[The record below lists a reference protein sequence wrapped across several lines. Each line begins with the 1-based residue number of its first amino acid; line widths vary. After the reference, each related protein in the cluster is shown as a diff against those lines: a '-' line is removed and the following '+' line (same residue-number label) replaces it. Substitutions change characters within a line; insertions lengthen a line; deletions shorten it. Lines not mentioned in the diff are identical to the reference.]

1 MSLIHDLQKIGL
13 SDKEAKVY
21 LAALELGDTPV
32 QAISKKAGV
41 NRATTYIVLESLAK
55 KGLCSKYDKAGK
67 TMFLANRPE
76 AITSIFEIQ
85 KNEIEERKRYFDAI
99 LAQLKSVTNK
109 DSNKP
114 VIRFFEGKE
123 GIRNAH
129 DEFVQS
135 HTDAGEIVRMFF
147 PKDRID
153 EVFTPAELAEFKGVR
168 LAHKIKSKALYS
180 SKLKTLPDSPDGQR
194 VKVTDKFPLSC
205 DVAIYGDTTR
215 IASLGNSLS
224 AVLIKDKEIAST
236 LKSIFDLA
244 WEAAKDK
251 SK

>member
-21 LAALELGDTPV
+21 LAALELGDVPV
-32 QAISKKAGV
+32 QNISKKAGV
-41 NRATTYIVLESLAK
+41 NRATTYVVLESLAK

-67 TMFLANRPE
+67 TMYVANRPE
-76 AITSIFEIQ
+76 AIAGIFELQ
-85 KNEIEERKRYFDAI
+85 RNEIEERRRYFDAI
-99 LAQLKSVTNK
+99 IAQLKSVTNK
-109 DSNKP
+109 GSDKP

-129 DEFVQS
+129 DEFVEG
-135 HTDAGEIVRMFF
+135 HNDPKEIVRMFF

-153 EVFTPAELAEFKGVR
+153 EVFTPAELSEFRSVR
-168 LAHKIKSKALYS
+168 LKHKIKSKALYS

-194 VKVTDKFPLSC
+194 IKVTDKFPVSC

-215 IASLGNSLS
+215 IASLGDKLS
-224 AVLIKDKEIAST
+224 AVLIKDKEIANT
-236 LKSIFDLA
+236 FKSLFDLA
-244 WEAAKDK
+244 WEAAT
-251 SK
+251 SKK